1 MKYIREGVIQDT
13 VPNASG
19 HFCADCGQMAYRIM
33 LVLIRGVNHN
43 VPLCR
48 EHYLEACDIQP
59 VLGYKLAKQRRNAA
73 NPAATPNATAANKRL
88 EVVELRSNS
97 ASRQRML
104 PTRDGIELEP
114 LLTA

>member
-1 MKYIREGVIQDT
+1 MKYIREGVVQDT
-13 VPNASG
+13 VRNACG
-19 HFCADCGQMAYRIM
+19 HFCADCNQMAYSIM
-33 LVLIRGVNHN
+33 LVLIRGVNHE

-59 VLGYKLAKQRRNAA
+59 VLGYKPAKHRRNAA
-73 NPAATPNATAANKRL
+73 DPAAKPNATAGNKPFQ
-88 EVVELRSNS
+88 VVELRSNS

-104 PTRDGIELEP
+104 PARDGIELEP

>member
-13 VPNASG
+13 VPNG
-19 HFCADCGQMAYRIM
+19 CGRLCADCDQTAYRIM
-33 LVLIRGVNHN
+33 LVLIQGVNHE

-59 VLGYKLAKQRRNAA
+59 VLGYKPAKHRRNVADPSA
-73 NPAATPNATAANKRL
+73 KLNATAANKPF
-88 EVVELRSNS
+88 EVVELRGNS
-97 ASRQRML
+97 TSRQRTL
-104 PTRDGIELEP
+104 RDRDGIGLEP